1 MKMKSGKPETPPSET
16 PLLKPAKSE
25 GIPSITV
32 TESGEDTKEKKSKKT
47 KKRKKG
53 KEDSAHKR
61 MDNIGEEP
69 YAELS
74 SSFLS

>member
-1 MKMKSGKPETPPSET
+1 MKSGKPETPPSET

-32 TESGEDTKEKKSKKT
+32 TESGEDTKEKKSKK
-47 KKRKKG
+47 RKKG

-69 YAELS
+69 SAELS

>member
-1 MKMKSGKPETPPSET
+1 MKSGKPETPPSET

-32 TESGEDTKEKKSKKT
+32 TESGEDTKEKKSKK
-47 KKRKKG
+47 RKKG

>member
-32 TESGEDTKEKKSKKT
+32 TESGEDTKEKKSKK
-47 KKRKKG
+47 RKKG

>member
-32 TESGEDTKEKKSKKT
+32 TESGEDTKEKKSKK
-47 KKRKKG
+47 RKKG

-69 YAELS
+69 SAELS